1 VGRLLACLALA
12 LVVAAPAA
20 ARNPRLEHLALR
32 PADMASARNAVL
44 RAADLGSG
52 WTGTVE
58 NARDDSAPDC
68 AFQDY
73 SKFTITGQAQTR
85 FSQQGASV
93 VSRVEV
99 YKSRADALGDFG
111 VDTQPRTALCEGRAI
126 RDGFAKQAAKGMTV
140 TLTSAKRLAAPQVGE
155 RSVAFRIVLTITQQ
169 ARSLKLYI
177 DLIGFVRDRAAA
189 SVVVVAP
196 AKPAKGAVSL
206 ARVMDARLSRAA

>member
-32 PADMASARNAVL
+32 PADMESARNAVL
-44 RAADLGSG
+44 RAADLGTG
-52 WTGTVE
+52 WAARVE

-99 YKSRADALGDFG
+99 YKSHADAAGDFG
-111 VDTQPRTALCEGRAI
+111 VDTRPRTALCEGRAI
-126 RDGFAKQAAKGMTV
+126 RAGFAKQAPGMTV
-140 TLTSAKRLAAPQVGE
+140 TLASATKLASPKVGE
-155 RSVAFRIVLTITQQ
+155 RSVAFRIVLTVKQQ
-169 ARSLKLYI
+169 ARTLKLYI

-196 AKPAKGAVSL
+196 GNPAKGAVSL
-206 ARVMDARLSRAA
+206 ARVMDARLARAA

>member
-20 ARNPRLEHLALR
+20 ARNPRLEHLALE
-32 PADMASARNAVL
+32 PADMESARNAVL
-44 RAADLGSG
+44 RASDLGKG
-52 WTGTVE
+52 WTATVE

-73 SKFTITGQAQTR
+73 SKFTITGEAQTR
-85 FSQQGASV
+85 FSQSGASV

-99 YKSRADALGDFG
+99 YKSRADANGDFG
-111 VDTQPRTALCEGRAI
+111 VDTRPRTATCEGRAI
-126 RDGFAKQAAKGMTV
+126 RDGFAKQAPGMTV
-140 TLTSAKRLAAPQVGE
+140 TLTSAKQLASPIVGE
-155 RSVAFRIVLTITQQ
+155 RSVAFRIVLTLKQQ
-169 ARSLKLYI
+169 ARTLKLYI

-196 AKPAKGAVSL
+196 ATPAKGAATL

>member
-1 VGRLLACLALA
+1 MGRLLACLAVA

-20 ARNPRLEHLALR
+20 ARNPRLEHLALK
-32 PADMASARNAVL
+32 PADMESARNAVL

-99 YKSRADALGDFG
+99 YKSRADAAGDFG
-111 VDTQPRTALCEGRAI
+111 VDTTPRTALCEGRAI
-126 RDGFAKQAAKGMTV
+126 RDGFAKQAPGMTV
-140 TLTSAKRLAAPQVGE
+140 TLTSAKKVAAPKVGE
-155 RSVAFRIVLTITQQ
+155 RSVSFRIVLTIRQQ

-196 AKPAKGAVSL
+196 AKPAQGAVTL